1 MAINAPVQGTAAD
14 LIKLAMIRLHAALAE
29 KGRLASLLLQ
39 VHDELILEA
48 EVAAVADT
56 ESLTRQVMEGV
67 ATLRAPL
74 VANVGAG
81 RSWAEAKG

>member
-1 MAINAPVQGTAAD
+1 
-14 LIKLAMIRLHAALAE
+14 MIRLHAALARS
-29 KGRLASLLLQ
+29 GRRASLLLQ

-48 EVAAVADT
+48 EEGAVVDT
-56 ESLTRQVMEGV
+56 ENLTREIMEGV